1 MAKISPDPLLRR
13 DLPLDSDERLLAE
26 WRADPVTYWK
36 NHLILAVILGFLAGL
51 VLVWLGN
58 PFPWTGPVA
67 AVLAIFARAFYLRSE
82 ALGDSWRLTQRRLL
96 GPGGREISLR
106 AIKEV
111 RPFLGDAQIVTHSGD
126 KHLMKYLADA
136 RAVIARIDE
145 ARR

>member
-1 MAKISPDPLLRR
+1 MAQISPDPLLRR
-13 DLPLDSDERLLAE
+13 DLSLDSDERLLAE

-82 ALGDSWRLTQRRLL
+82 ALGDSWRMTQRRLL

-106 AIKEV
+106 AIKDV
-111 RPFLGDAQIVTHSGD
+111 RLFLGDVQIVTHAGD
-126 KHLMKYLADA
+126 KHLMKYLANA
-136 RAVIARIDE
+136 RAVIAKIDE